1 MEDKELFNLVL
12 GEGENILKTYR
23 PNRFR
28 AFFAQIISWGFLILF
43 WALILVANIFAYR
56 AGESTM
62 GELVGN
68 IVFVGM
74 WILFMVIS
82 LLLTHLWC
90 NKTVY
95 AITNKRVLIRTG
107 RIGVDYKSL
116 DYNMLGAV
124 TVNVS
129 WVDKLLHKNTGI
141 IMFGSMSSPLMNG
154 GMAKFAF
161 SYIKNPYEVYKEVKA
176 VIDASKAET
185 NKQ

>member
-12 GEGENILKTYR
+12 GENEEILKTYR
-23 PNRFR
+23 PNKFR
-28 AFFAQIISWGFLILF
+28 AFFAQIILWGFLIIL
-43 WALILVANIFAYR
+43 WALILVGNIFAYK

-62 GELVGN
+62 GELAGN
-68 IVFVGM
+68 IAFVVM
-74 WILFMVIS
+74 WIVLMS
-82 LLLTHLWC
+82 LSLVLTHLWC

-129 WVDKLLHKNTGI
+129 WVDKLLHKNTGVI
-141 IMFGSMSSPLMNG
+141 AFGSMSSPLVNN
-154 GMAKFAF
+154 GMAKFVF

-176 VIDASKAET
+176 VIDASKSEA
-185 NKQ
+185 NK

>member
-12 GEGENILKTYR
+12 GEGEKILKTYR
-23 PNRFR
+23 PNKFR
-28 AFFAQIISWGFLILF
+28 AFFAQILTWSFVLLFWLFFVGAAIYEYFTTGLSVGDFASCIGFFAFWLILM
-43 WALILVANIFAYR
+43 AVSLI
-56 AGESTM
+56 
-62 GELVGN
+62 
-68 IVFVGM
+68 
-74 WILFMVIS
+74 
-82 LLLTHLWC
+82 LTHLWC